1 MNKNHLYTRCVIYKE
16 FTHIKKL
23 KKCEGAG
30 WQELIVVRILKSIYR
45 EREKKKKKKHIYTHL
60 FYLQIQNQG
69 NKNKCLTMERVM
81 VNKLV

>member
-45 EREKKKKKKHIYTHL
+45 EREKKKKKKTYIHTSFL
-60 FYLQIQNQG
+60 PANSKSG
-69 NKNKCLTMERVM
+69 K
-81 VNKLV
+81 